1 MVLSDRHLATG
12 HRSRLGADCRDS
24 PPGLERAG
32 LERAGLTGI
41 QVAGPRRASEE
52 GAPATGE
59 GRGAFLRIGLRAK
72 TAAPPSPL
80 APLPPSAV
88 AGWAVNS
95 PVQHR
100 CFSYHRKGTQTLP
113 SGLAP
118 ALSSDMGPFC
128 SSGAFSPLQ
137 H

>member
-1 MVLSDRHLATG
+1 MVLSDLDRT
-12 HRSRLGADCRDS
+12 RLGADCRDS
-24 PPGLERAG
+24 PPELERAG

-41 QVAGPRRASEE
+41 QVAGLCGASEE

-59 GRGAFLRIGLRAK
+59 GRGAFLRIGLRVK
-72 TAAPPSPL
+72 TAAPPSPP

-95 PVQHR
+95 PVQRR
-100 CFSYHRKGTQTLP
+100 CFYNHREGTQSLS

-118 ALSSDMGPFC
+118 ALSSLTGPFC
-128 SSGAFSPLQ
+128 SSGVFSPLQ